1 MHSIDSP
8 FLDES
13 PVLATIRPE
22 QRRISS
28 FTLIRGIGRKGFLV
42 RGICGYAWFL
52 AGWAKRMSW
61 KAVAEAFQVSWGS
74 VFRSVEMAVDWGRR
88 HMPLDEIEVIGVDEI
103 LWRRGYRLLTLV
115 YQIDE
120 SAQQACVAG
129 TWLSHRK
136 PIAKGRG
143 RCRRGRREAAGSDS
157 LRSGRR

>member
-1 MHSIDSP
+1 M
-8 FLDES
+8 
-13 PVLATIRPE
+13 
-22 QRRISS
+22 
-28 FTLIRGIGRKGFLV
+28 

-120 SAQQACVAG
+120 SAQQA
-129 TWLSHRK
+129 
-136 PIAKGRG
+136 RG
-143 RCRRGRREAAGSDS
+143 ESSRSRECPSPGLR
-157 LRSGRR
+157 LRSLMPPASSARDTPTTS